1 MVQVRIKRSVAKF
14 GYRPLLVVDV
24 ATESDDRSMDCVL
37 GLLEAVN
44 TMNGKNTDIPLDKL

>member
-1 MVQVRIKRSVAKF
+1 MVQVRIKKSAVRL

-24 ATESDDRSMDCVL
+24 ATEIDDRSMDCVL

-44 TMNGKNTDIPLDKL
+44 IMNGKNTDILLDKL